1 MILFAFCLACGLS
14 NFSLHHSF
22 YCNFHLRVFLD
33 SLNYL
38 LISVINIFQ
47 ILEKLILYIG
57 QIQKLRIL

>member
-1 MILFAFCLACGLS
+1 MILFVFCLACGLS

-22 YCNFHLRVFLD
+22 YCNFHLRVFLH

-38 LISVINIFQ
+38 LIPMINIFQ
-47 ILEKLILYIG
+47 TLEKIILYIG